1 MQTTTERAEAQSL
14 AAAVEGL
21 ATQIATGRRGL
32 ASRIEIGLVAAA
44 IGIGARSALDPVL
57 GDHLPFSLFFPAI
70 LLAALFGGAPA
81 ATLTLVMTTVAGWY
95 MFLPEKMS
103 WSVTDGRVVDVPI
116 FMAVGAL
123 TAALGLLLRAALI
136 RLEAH
141 RRRHEVLVVE
151 LSERLEKDL
160 ATIAALAQSTL
171 RGAGERRAAGE
182 AFVDRVAILRDAHR
196 ELGAQDW
203 TSAPLRRIAERSIR
217 HLAREAASRILI
229 EGPAVHLDPDVAVM
243 LSLCFWELADNARRH
258 GALSAP
264 EGKVRLE
271 WTLSA
276 SGVVDLAWIETGGP
290 PRGSQTR
297 GFGLDMLERGAARRL
312 PWRSEWLPG
321 LVRWTLRFETEAPQ
335 TPLRV
340 RRAA

>member
-21 ATQIATGRRGL
+21 ATQIATDRRGL
-32 ASRIEIGLVAAA
+32 AGRIEIGLVAAA
-44 IGIGARSALDPVL
+44 IGIGARSAFDPLL
-57 GDHLPFSLFFPAI
+57 GDHLPFSLFFPCI

-81 ATLTLVMTTVAGWY
+81 AGLTLLMTTVAGWF

-103 WSVTDGRVVDVPI
+103 WGVTDGRLVDVPI

-123 TAALGLLLRAALI
+123 TAALGLVLRAALI
-136 RLEAH
+136 RLETH
-141 RRRHEVLVVE
+141 RRRHEMLVVE

-160 ATIAALAQSTL
+160 ATIAALAQTTL
-171 RGAGERRAAGE
+171 RGAGEQRAAGE
-182 AFVDRVAILRDAHR
+182 ALVDRVAILRDAHR

-203 TSAPLRRIAERSIR
+203 AAAPLRRIVERSMR
-217 HLAREAASRILI
+217 HLAREDARRILI
-229 EGPAVHLDPDVAVM
+229 DGPAVLLDPDIAVM

-258 GALSAP
+258 GALAGP
-264 EGKVRLE
+264 DGKVRVE
-271 WTLSA
+271 WTLGA

-290 PRGSQTR
+290 PRGSPTR
-297 GFGLDMLERGAARRL
+297 GFGLEMLERGAAPRL

-321 LVRWTLRFETEAPQ
+321 LVRWTLRFETEAVQ
-335 TPLRV
+335 APLRV